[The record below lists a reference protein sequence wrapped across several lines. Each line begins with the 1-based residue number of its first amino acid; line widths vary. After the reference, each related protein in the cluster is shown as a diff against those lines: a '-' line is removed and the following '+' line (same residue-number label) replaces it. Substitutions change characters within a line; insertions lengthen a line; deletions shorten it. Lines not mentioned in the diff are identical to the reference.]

1 MRKKYLSALLFGALL
16 VTSTGTFTSCKD
28 YDDDINNLQEQVD
41 GVKSQIAD
49 LESKINDGKWIT
61 NIADAEGGF
70 TITFSDNSS
79 YTIVNG
85 KDGADGADGA
95 AGTPGTQWTIS
106 EDGYWVCD
114 GEKTDVKAVGQDGKD
129 GQDGQNGQDG
139 APGKDAQPEVKKEN
153 GKWYLWNG
161 TEFEEL
167 SIPAPAVNVPYY
179 YIDPNDNNYAV
190 LVISDE
196 NGANKKE
203 IRLPLNEGLA
213 QIKVLSGGNIKVN
226 YAYSKEGSAFEE
238 WDGPKAKPAKGELI
252 VTQSAD
258 SILVQVTP
266 ANYDLA
272 SLKESLKIVNAENE
286 DAPLVLGE
294 PVPYSGRLTNSS
306 RATSNTGM
314 YLIPVKFNNVVNEDA
329 EYYSNNYNNSYGYPY
344 VSIFA
349 NEKVRSDYNG
359 SLTLGIKDCNN
370 GYNGSILLGQKIEN
384 GFRYFNAKVTPGE
397 TFTIDVV
404 NGINN
409 GQVYSYEQDQYVY
422 DAYVTM
428 YDGSDL
434 PKDATEQQKEDAAK
448 LVEQSLANQVRYGIE
463 LDGLTI
469 KCNDKAAGYVYF
481 TVHYIDVR
489 GVVRHEMFYVN
500 YSEAE
505 VPAETITSIESVN
518 HVTTGETDNQYMI
531 YDLAP
536 YFDEMTEAER
546 LVWNDEFNVGNIR
559 FNVNNRFY
567 IDEEGNEVRDAYKW
581 TYEDPETG
589 FIETMP
595 VYNSI
600 FASAVA
606 VDANGEEAKTG
617 KDVAKLKVT
626 FSSNYDNL
634 DVAEYSE
641 GSLMTTIT
649 FENYVRTED
658 GNYQWNEAAYFELPF
673 TLDEPTAEELAEQYS
688 YNSHYYDATTK
699 QFIIVDVPS
708 VNIRD
713 LFAPVTNLG
722 YNDVEVSSEDITF
735 NNGVITL
742 GDDVEKGKV
751 YTISGAT
758 FEYLNSTFE
767 LPAMNIKF
775 VNSKSYTL
783 NTASANVSVQ
793 SGTTEAVTIS
803 YAEKAST
810 NVKSFYNVKDVFNEF
825 VDDSKIQTV
834 DIVDFVSPTSQNG
847 LPLLTVER
855 NQTTK
860 NIVVT
865 PTLEKASVDATAT
878 VKIKVT
884 MVDGTEL
891 EGSFTVTVK
900 AYPHN

>member
-16 VTSTGTFTSCKD
+16 VTSAGTFTSCKD

-85 KDGADGADGA
+85 KDGANGADGA

-129 GQDGQNGQDG
+129 GQDGQDGQDG

-213 QIKVLSGGNIKVN
+213 QIKVLRGGNISIN

-294 PVPYSGRLTNSS
+294 PVPYSGRLTYDS

-314 YLIPVKFNNVVNEDA
+314 YLIPVKFNNVVNEDT
-329 EYYSNNYNNSYGYPY
+329 EYYSYRYNDSYGYPY

-359 SLTLGIKDCNN
+359 SLTLGINDCNN
-370 GYNGSILLGQKIEN
+370 VSTYITFGQKLEN
-384 GFRYFNAKVTPGE
+384 GYSLNTADVVPGE
-397 TFTIDVV
+397 TFTIDVC
-404 NGINN
+404 NGDE
-409 GQVYSYEQDQYVY
+409 YLY

-434 PKDATEQQKEDAAK
+434 PKDATEEVKKEAAE
-448 LVEQSLANQVRYGIE
+448 LVEQSLANQVRYDIE

-469 KCNDKAAGYVYF
+469 KCNDKAAGYVVF
-481 TVHYIDVR
+481 IVHYIDVR
-489 GVVRHEMFYVN
+489 GIVKHERFTVN
-500 YSEAE
+500 YSEVAE
-505 VPAETITSIESVN
+505 PAETITSIESVN

-567 IDEEGNEVRDAYKW
+567 IDEEGNEVRNAYKW

-589 FIETMP
+589 FIKAMR
-595 VYNSI
+595 VDNSI

-606 VDANGEEAKTG
+606 VDANGEDAKTG

-626 FSSNYDNL
+626 FSPNYDNL
-634 DVAEYSE
+634 DVAKYSE

-658 GNYQWNEAAYFELPF
+658 GYYQWNKAAYFELPF

-688 YNSHYYDATTK
+688 YNSHYYDATAK

-708 VNIRD
+708 VNIGD
-713 LFAPVTNLG
+713 LFASVPTLR

-735 NNGVITL
+735 NKSTGEITL
-742 GDDVEKGKV
+742 GSEVEKGKV

-758 FEYLNSTFE
+758 FRYLNSTFE

-803 YAEKAST
+803 YAEKAT
-810 NVKSFYNVKDVFNEF
+810 TTIKSFYNVKGVFNEF

-834 DIVDFVSPTSQNG
+834 DIVDFVSPKSQNG

-860 NIVVT
+860 DIVVT

>member
-1 MRKKYLSALLFGALL
+1 MTSA
-16 VTSTGTFTSCKD
+16 GTFTSCKD

-41 GVKSQIAD
+41 GVKSQLAD

-85 KDGADGADGA
+85 KDGANGADGA
-95 AGTPGTQWTIS
+95 AGAPGTQWTIS

-139 APGKDAQPEVKKEN
+139 APGQDAQPEVKKEN

-213 QIKVLSGGNIKVN
+213 QIKVLRGGNISIN

-294 PVPYSGRLTNSS
+294 PVPYSGRLTYGS

-314 YLIPVKFNNVVNEDA
+314 YLIPVKFNNVVNEDT
-329 EYYSNNYNNSYGYPY
+329 EYYSSNSYDYPF

-359 SLTLGIKDCNN
+359 SLTLGINNCNDTRTNIIFGQKLEN
-370 GYNGSILLGQKIEN
+370 GYRL
-384 GFRYFNAKVTPGE
+384 YTAYVVPGE
-397 TFTIDVV
+397 TFTIDVC
-404 NGINN
+404 NDDE
-409 GQVYSYEQDQYVY
+409 YLY

-434 PKDATEQQKEDAAK
+434 PKDATEEVKKEAAE

-469 KCNDKAAGYVYF
+469 KCNDKAAGDVYF

-489 GVVRHEMFYVN
+489 GFVRHKMFCVN

-518 HVTTGETDNQYMI
+518 HVTTGDADNQYMI

-546 LVWNDEFNVGNIR
+546 LVWNDEFNEGTVK
-559 FNVNNRFY
+559 FNVDEPFY
-567 IDEEGNEVRDAYKW
+567 IDENGDKVDGYKW

-589 FIETMP
+589 FIKTAT
-595 VYNSI
+595 VDNDI

-606 VDANGEEAKTG
+606 IDANGEVAKTG

-626 FSSNYDNL
+626 FRSNYDDL
-634 DVAEYSE
+634 DVATYSE
-641 GSLMTTIT
+641 GSLMTTIKLK
-649 FENYVRTED
+649 NAVR
-658 GNYQWNEAAYFELPF
+658 NEWGDYERWETTAYFELPF

-688 YNSHYYDATTK
+688 YNSHYYDATAK

-708 VNIRD
+708 VNIND
-713 LFAPVTNLG
+713 LFALVTGLG
-722 YNDVEVSSEDITF
+722 KNDVEVSSEDISFDKTT
-735 NNGVITL
+735 GVITF
-742 GDDVEKGKV
+742 DTDKEKGKV

-758 FEYLNSTFE
+758 FRYLNSTFE

-810 NVKSFYNVKDVFNEF
+810 NVKSFYNVKDVFNKF

-834 DIVDFVSPTSQNG
+834 DIVDFDSPKSQNG

>member
-85 KDGADGADGA
+85 KDGANGADGA

-139 APGKDAQPEVKKEN
+139 APGQDAQPEVKKEN

-294 PVPYSGRLTNSS
+294 PVPYSGKLTNNS
-306 RATSNTGM
+306 RAASNTGM

-329 EYYSNNYNNSYGYPY
+329 EYYSSNEDDYPF

-359 SLTLGIKDCNN
+359 NLTLGISDRND
-370 GYNGSILLGQKIEN
+370 GYVGEIVLGQNSEN
-384 GFRYFNAKVTPGE
+384 DFRNFYAYVTPGE
-397 TFTIDVV
+397 TFTIDVA
-404 NGINN
+404 NYIYGK
-409 GQVYSYEQDQYVY
+409 YYQDQYMY

-428 YDGSDL
+428 YDGSEL
-434 PKDATEQQKEDAAK
+434 SENATEAEKETAAIY
-448 LVEQSLANQVRYGIE
+448 VEQSLANQVRYGIE

-469 KCNDKAAGYVYF
+469 KCNDKAAGWVYF
-481 TVHYIDVR
+481 SVHYIDVR
-489 GVVRHEMFYVN
+489 GVVRHRMFSVN

-505 VPAETITSIESVN
+505 VPTETITSIESVN
-518 HVTTGETDNQYMI
+518 HVTTGDADNQYMI

-559 FNVNNRFY
+559 FDVDDNFY
-567 IDEEGNEVRDAYKW
+567 INEDGDKIENAYKW

-589 FIETMP
+589 LINTMP
-595 VYNSI
+595 VYKSI
-600 FASAVA
+600 FESAVA
-606 VDANGEEAKTG
+606 VDANGEVAKTG

-626 FSSNYDNL
+626 FSSNYDGL
-634 DVAEYSE
+634 DVATYSE

-649 FENYVRTED
+649 FKNYVRTED
-658 GNYQWNEAAYFELPF
+658 GYYEWNEAAYFELPF

-688 YNSHYYDATTK
+688 YNSHYYDATAK
-699 QFIIVDVPS
+699 QFIIVDQNY

-713 LFAPVTNLG
+713 LFAASVTDLD

-735 NNGVITL
+735 NNGDITL

-758 FEYLNSTFE
+758 FRYLNSTFE

-803 YAEKAST
+803 YAEKAT
-810 NVKSFYNVKDVFNEF
+810 TTIKSFYNVKDVFNKYVA
-825 VDDSKIQTV
+825 VDDITSVII
-834 DIVDFVSPTSQNG
+834 DNFDSPTGQTG
-847 LPLLTVER
+847 ADLLTVSVDS
-855 NQTTK
+855 NN

-865 PTLEKASVDATAT
+865 PTTEKASVDATAT
-878 VKIKVT
+878 VKIKVEVEGET
-884 MVDGTEL
+884 L

>member
-1 MRKKYLSALLFGALL
+1 M
-16 VTSTGTFTSCKD
+16 
-28 YDDDINNLQEQVD
+28 
-41 GVKSQIAD
+41 
-49 LESKINDGKWIT
+49 
-61 NIADAEGGF
+61 
-70 TITFSDNSS
+70 
-79 YTIVNG
+79 
-85 KDGADGADGA
+85 
-95 AGTPGTQWTIS
+95 
-106 EDGYWVCD
+106 
-114 GEKTDVKAVGQDGKD
+114 
-129 GQDGQNGQDG
+129 
-139 APGKDAQPEVKKEN
+139 
-153 GKWYLWNG
+153 WNG

>member
-16 VTSTGTFTSCKD
+16 VTSAGTFTSCKD

-41 GVKSQIAD
+41 GVKSQLAD

-85 KDGADGADGA
+85 KDGANGADGA
-95 AGTPGTQWTIS
+95 AGAPGTQWTIS

-139 APGKDAQPEVKKEN
+139 APGQDAQPEVKKEN

-213 QIKVLSGGNIKVN
+213 QIKVLRNGDISIN

-238 WDGPKAKPAKGELI
+238 WNGPKAKPAKGELI

-294 PVPYSGRLTNSS
+294 PVPYSGRLTSYS

-314 YLIPVKFNNVVNEDA
+314 YLIPVKFNNVVNEDT
-329 EYYSNNYNNSYGYPY
+329 EYYSYKYNDRLGYPY

-359 SLTLGIKDCNN
+359 SLTLEINDCNN
-370 GYNGSILLGQKIEN
+370 LRSIDISFDFPYLYWDNEYH
-384 GFRYFNAKVTPGE
+384 FRTQGVHVEPGK
-397 TFTIDVV
+397 TFTVKVD
-404 NGINN
+404 NDDK
-409 GQVYSYEQDQYVY
+409 YLY

-434 PKDATEQQKEDAAK
+434 PKDATEEEKELAAK

-469 KCNDKAAGYVYF
+469 KCNDKSAGNVYF

-489 GVVRHEMFYVN
+489 GIVKHEKFVVN
-500 YSEAE
+500 YSDEY

-518 HVTTGETDNQYMI
+518 HVTTGEADNQYMI

-536 YFDEMTEAER
+536 YFEEMTEAER
-546 LVWNDEFNVGNIR
+546 LVWNDEFNNGSIR
-559 FNVNNRFY
+559 FNVDSKFY
-567 IDEEGNEVRDAYKW
+567 IDEDGNKIYNAYKW

-589 FIETMP
+589 FIKTMS
-595 VYNSI
+595 VNNSI
-600 FASAVA
+600 FKSAVA
-606 VDANGEEAKTG
+606 IDANGEEAKTG

-626 FSSNYDNL
+626 FSPNYDNL
-634 DVAEYSE
+634 DVAKYSE

-649 FENYVRTED
+649 FENRVRNEN

-713 LFAPVTNLG
+713 LFASVTNLG

-758 FEYLNSTFE
+758 FRYLNSTFE

-793 SGTTEAVTIS
+793 SGTTEEVTIS

-810 NVKSFYNVKDVFNEF
+810 NVKSFYNVKDVFNKF

-860 NIVVT
+860 KIVVT

>member
-16 VTSTGTFTSCKD
+16 VTSAGTFTSCKD

-85 KDGADGADGA
+85 KDGANGADGA
-95 AGTPGTQWTIS
+95 AGAPGTQWTIS

-139 APGKDAQPEVKKEN
+139 APGQDAQPEVKKEN

-329 EYYSNNYNNSYGYPY
+329 EYYSYNYNNSYGYPY

-349 NEKVRSDYNG
+349 NEKVRSEYNG
-359 SLTLGIKDCNN
+359 SLTLGINDCNN
-370 GYNGSILLGQKIEN
+370 LNTNIQFGKKYDGWSS
-384 GFRYFNAKVTPGE
+384 AWSADVTPGE
-397 TFTIDVV
+397 TFTIDV
-404 NGINN
+404 IREDE
-409 GQVYSYEQDQYVY
+409 YLY

-434 PKDATEQQKEDAAK
+434 SENATETEKDYAAE

-469 KCNDKAAGYVYF
+469 KCNDKAAGDVYF
-481 TVHYIDVR
+481 TIHYIDVR
-489 GVVRHEMFYVN
+489 GIVKHKKFKVN
-500 YSEAE
+500 YSEVSE
-505 VPAETITSIESVN
+505 PAETITSIESVN
-518 HVTTGETDNQYMI
+518 HVTTGETDNQYII

-546 LVWNDEFNVGNIR
+546 LVWNDEFNQQRYN
-559 FNVNNRFY
+559 FNVGSPFY
-567 IDEEGNEVRDAYKW
+567 IDENGNKQYGYKW

-589 FIETMP
+589 FIKTEHVNNP
-595 VYNSI
+595 LFGDI
-600 FASAVA
+600 IAI
-606 VDANGEEAKTG
+606 DANGEEAKLG
-617 KDVAKLKVT
+617 KDVAKLKVV
-626 FSSNYDNL
+626 FNNNYAGLN
-634 DVAEYSE
+634 VATYSE
-641 GSLMTTIT
+641 GSLMTTI
-649 FENYVRTED
+649 ELQNALR
-658 GNYQWNEAAYFELPF
+658 NEEGGYDYWKTVANFELPF

-688 YNSHYYDATTK
+688 YNSHYYDATAK

-708 VNIRD
+708 VNIGD
-713 LFAPVTNLG
+713 LFALVPNLR
-722 YNDVEVSSEDITF
+722 YDDVEVSSEDIKF

-758 FEYLNSTFE
+758 FRYLNSRFE

>member
-16 VTSTGTFTSCKD
+16 VTSAGTFTSCKD

-129 GQDGQNGQDG
+129 GQDGQDGQDG
-139 APGKDAQPEVKKEN
+139 APGNDAQPEVKKEN

-196 NGANKKE
+196 NGANQKE

-213 QIKVLSGGNIKVN
+213 QIKVLRGGNISIN

-294 PVPYSGRLTNSS
+294 PVPYSGRLTSSS

-329 EYYSNNYNNSYGYPY
+329 EYYSYNYNNSYGSPY

-359 SLTLGIKDCNN
+359 SLTLEINDCNN

-404 NGINN
+404 NQIYN
-409 GQVYSYEQDQYVY
+409 SYEQDQYVY

-434 PKDATEQQKEDAAK
+434 PKDATEQEKEDAAK

-546 LVWNDEFNVGNIR
+546 LVWNDEFNEGTVK
-559 FNVNNRFY
+559 FNVDKPFY
-567 IDEEGNEVRDAYKW
+567 IDENGDKVDGYKW

-589 FIETMP
+589 FIKTAT
-595 VYNSI
+595 VDNDI

-606 VDANGEEAKTG
+606 IDANGEVAKTG

-626 FSSNYDNL
+626 FSSNYDGL
-634 DVAEYSE
+634 DVATYSE
-641 GSLMTTIT
+641 GSLMTTIKLQ
-649 FENYVRTED
+649 NAVR
-658 GNYQWNEAAYFELPF
+658 NEWGGYDRWETTANFELPF

-688 YNSHYYDATTK
+688 YNSHYYDATAK
-699 QFIIVDVPS
+699 QFIIVDQNY

-713 LFAPVTNLG
+713 LFALVTELG
-722 YNDVEVSSEDITF
+722 KNDVEVSSEDITF
-735 NNGVITL
+735 DKSTGTITL
-742 GDDVEKGKV
+742 DSEVEKGKV

-793 SGTTEAVTIS
+793 SGTTEEVTIS
-803 YAEKAST
+803 YAEKAT
-810 NVKSFYNVKDVFNEF
+810 TTIKSFYNVKDVFNKYVAVGNITSVIIDNF
-825 VDDSKIQTV
+825 D
-834 DIVDFVSPTSQNG
+834 SPTGQTG
-847 LPLLTVER
+847 ADLLTVSVDS
-855 NQTTK
+855 NK

-865 PTLEKASVDATAT
+865 PTTEKASVDATAT
-878 VKIKVT
+878 VKIKVEVGGET
-884 MVDGTEL
+884 L

>member
-16 VTSTGTFTSCKD
+16 VTSAGTFTSCKD

-41 GVKSQIAD
+41 GVKSQLAD

-79 YTIVNG
+79 YTIVSG
-85 KDGADGADGA
+85 KDGANGADGA
-95 AGTPGTQWTIS
+95 AGAPGTQWTIS

-213 QIKVLSGGNIKVN
+213 QIKVLRGGNISIN

-294 PVPYSGRLTNSS
+294 PVPYSGRLTYGS

-314 YLIPVKFNNVVNEDA
+314 YLIPVKFNNVVNEDT
-329 EYYSNNYNNSYGYPY
+329 EYYSSNSYDYPF

-359 SLTLGIKDCNN
+359 SLTLGINNCNDTRTNIIFGQKLEN
-370 GYNGSILLGQKIEN
+370 GYRL
-384 GFRYFNAKVTPGE
+384 YTAYVVPGE
-397 TFTIDVV
+397 TFTIDVC
-404 NGINN
+404 NDDE
-409 GQVYSYEQDQYVY
+409 YLY

-434 PKDATEQQKEDAAK
+434 PKDATEEVKKEAAE

-469 KCNDKAAGYVYF
+469 KCNDKAAGDVYF

-489 GVVRHEMFYVN
+489 GFVRHKMFCVN

-518 HVTTGETDNQYMI
+518 HVTTGDADNQYMI

-546 LVWNDEFNVGNIR
+546 LVWNDEFNEGTVK
-559 FNVNNRFY
+559 FNVDEPFY
-567 IDEEGNEVRDAYKW
+567 IDENGDKVDGYKW

-589 FIETMP
+589 FIKTAT
-595 VYNSI
+595 VDNDI

-606 VDANGEEAKTG
+606 IDANGEVAKTG

-626 FSSNYDNL
+626 FRSNYDDL
-634 DVAEYSE
+634 DVATYSE
-641 GSLMTTIT
+641 GSLMTTIKLK
-649 FENYVRTED
+649 NAVR
-658 GNYQWNEAAYFELPF
+658 NEWGDYERWETTAYFELPF

-688 YNSHYYDATTK
+688 YNSHYYDATAK

-708 VNIRD
+708 VNIND
-713 LFAPVTNLG
+713 LFALVTGLG
-722 YNDVEVSSEDITF
+722 KNDVEVSSEDISFDKTT
-735 NNGVITL
+735 GVITF
-742 GDDVEKGKV
+742 DTDKEKGKV

-758 FEYLNSTFE
+758 FRYLNSTFE

-810 NVKSFYNVKDVFNEF
+810 NVKSFYNVKDVFNKF

-834 DIVDFVSPTSQNG
+834 DIVDFDSPKSQNG

>member
-1 MRKKYLSALLFGALL
+1 MRKKYLSALLLGALL
-16 VTSTGTFTSCKD
+16 VTSAGTFTSCKD

-85 KDGADGADGA
+85 KDGANGADGA
-95 AGTPGTQWTIS
+95 AGAPGTQWTIS

-129 GQDGQNGQDG
+129 GQDGQDGQDG
-139 APGKDAQPEVKKEN
+139 APGNDAQPEVKKEN

-196 NGANKKE
+196 NGANKRE

-213 QIKVLSGGNIKVN
+213 QIKVLRGGNISIN

-272 SLKESLKIVNAENE
+272 ALKESLKIVNAENE

-294 PVPYSGRLTNSS
+294 PVPYSGKLTNNS

-314 YLIPVKFNNVVNEDA
+314 YLIPVKFNNVVNEDT
-329 EYYSNNYNNSYGYPY
+329 EYYSSNENDCPF

-359 SLTLGIKDCNN
+359 NLTLGISDRND
-370 GYNGSILLGQKIEN
+370 GYVGNIVLGQNSEN
-384 GFRYFNAKVTPGE
+384 EFRNFYAYVTPGE
-397 TFTIDVV
+397 TFTIDVA
-404 NGINN
+404 NYIYGE
-409 GQVYSYEQDQYVY
+409 YYQDQYMY

-428 YDGSDL
+428 YDGSEL
-434 PKDATEQQKEDAAK
+434 PENATEEQKENAAI

-469 KCNDKAAGYVYF
+469 KCNDKAAGWVYF
-481 TVHYIDVR
+481 SVHYIDVR
-489 GVVRHEMFYVN
+489 GIVRHRMFSVY

-518 HVTTGETDNQYMI
+518 HVTTGDTDNQYMI

-546 LVWNDEFNVGNIR
+546 LVWNDEFNVGYIR

-567 IDEEGNEVRDAYKW
+567 IDEDGDKIENAYKW

-589 FIETMP
+589 LINTMP

-626 FSSNYDNL
+626 FNSNYDYL
-634 DVAEYSE
+634 DVAKYSN
-641 GSLMTTIT
+641 GNLMTTIT
-649 FENYVRTED
+649 FENYVRTEE
-658 GNYQWNEAAYFELPF
+658 GGYQWNEAAYFELPF

-688 YNSHYYDATTK
+688 YNSHYYDATAK

-708 VNIRD
+708 VNIND
-713 LFAPVTNLG
+713 LFAPVTGLG
-722 YNDVEVSSEDITF
+722 MDEVEVSSEDITF
-735 NNGVITL
+735 DKSTGVITF
-742 GDDVEKGKV
+742 DTDKEKGKV

-758 FEYLNSTFE
+758 FRYLNSTFE

-793 SGTTEAVTIS
+793 SGTIEAVTIS

-810 NVKSFYNVKDVFNEF
+810 NVKSFYNVKNVFNKYVAVGNITSVVIDNFE
-825 VDDSKIQTV
+825 
-834 DIVDFVSPTSQNG
+834 SPTGQTG
-847 LPLLTVER
+847 ADLLTVSVDS
-855 NQTTK
+855 NK

-878 VKIKVT
+878 VKIKVEVEGET
-884 MVDGTEL
+884 L

>member
-16 VTSTGTFTSCKD
+16 VTSAGTFTSCKD

-41 GVKSQIAD
+41 GVKSQLAD

-85 KDGADGADGA
+85 KDGANGADGA

-129 GQDGQNGQDG
+129 GQDGQDGQDG

-196 NGANKKE
+196 NGANQKE

-213 QIKVLSGGNIKVN
+213 QIKVLRGGNISIN

-329 EYYSNNYNNSYGYPY
+329 EYYSYNYNNSYGYPY

-349 NEKVRSDYNG
+349 NEKVRSEYNG
-359 SLTLGIKDCNN
+359 SLTLGINDCNN
-370 GYNGSILLGQKIEN
+370 LNTNIQFGKKYDGWSS
-384 GFRYFNAKVTPGE
+384 AWSADVTPGE
-397 TFTIDVV
+397 TFTIDV
-404 NGINN
+404 IREDE
-409 GQVYSYEQDQYVY
+409 YLY

-434 PKDATEQQKEDAAK
+434 SENATETEKDYAAE

-469 KCNDKAAGYVYF
+469 KCNDKAAGDVYF
-481 TVHYIDVR
+481 TIHYIDVR
-489 GVVRHEMFYVN
+489 GIVKHKKFKVN
-500 YSEAE
+500 YSEVSE
-505 VPAETITSIESVN
+505 PAETITSIESVN
-518 HVTTGETDNQYMI
+518 HVTTGETDNQYII

-546 LVWNDEFNVGNIR
+546 LVWNDEFNQQRYN
-559 FNVNNRFY
+559 FNVGSPFY
-567 IDEEGNEVRDAYKW
+567 IDENGNKQYGYKW

-589 FIETMP
+589 FIKTEHVNNP
-595 VYNSI
+595 LFGDI
-600 FASAVA
+600 IAI
-606 VDANGEEAKTG
+606 DANGEEAKLG
-617 KDVAKLKVT
+617 KDVAKLKVV
-626 FSSNYDNL
+626 FNNNYAGLN
-634 DVAEYSE
+634 VATYSE
-641 GSLMTTIT
+641 GSLMTTI
-649 FENYVRTED
+649 ELQNALR
-658 GNYQWNEAAYFELPF
+658 NEEGGYDYWKTVANFELPF

-688 YNSHYYDATTK
+688 YNSHYYDATAK

-708 VNIRD
+708 VNIGD
-713 LFAPVTNLG
+713 LFALVPDLS

-758 FEYLNSTFE
+758 FRYLNSRFE

-783 NTASANVSVQ
+783 NTASANVTVQ
-793 SGTTEAVTIS
+793 SGTTEAVTIY

-810 NVKSFYNVKDVFNEF
+810 VKKSFYNVKDVFNVFED
-825 VDDSKIQTV
+825 VSKIQTV
-834 DIVDFVSPTSQNG
+834 DIVDFVSPNSQNG

-855 NQTTK
+855 NETTK

-865 PTLEKASVDATAT
+865 PTTEKASVDATAT

>member
-16 VTSTGTFTSCKD
+16 VTSAGTFTSCKD
-28 YDDDINNLQEQVD
+28 YDDEINNLQEQVD
-41 GVKSQIAD
+41 GVKSQLAD

-85 KDGADGADGA
+85 KDGANGADGA
-95 AGTPGTQWTIS
+95 AGAPGTQWTIS

-139 APGKDAQPEVKKEN
+139 APGQDAQPEVKKEN

-196 NGANKKE
+196 NGANQKE

-213 QIKVLSGGNIKVN
+213 QIKVLRGGNISIN

-294 PVPYSGRLTNSS
+294 PVPYSGKLTYGS

-314 YLIPVKFNNVVNEDA
+314 YLIPVKFNNVVNEDT
-329 EYYSNNYNNSYGYPY
+329 EYYSSNSYDYPF

-359 SLTLGIKDCNN
+359 SLTLEINNCNDTRTN
-370 GYNGSILLGQKIEN
+370 IIFGQKVEN
-384 GFRYFNAKVTPGE
+384 AYYPNTAYVVPGE
-397 TFTIDVV
+397 TFTIDVC
-404 NGINN
+404 NDDE
-409 GQVYSYEQDQYVY
+409 YLY

-434 PKDATEQQKEDAAK
+434 PKDATEEVKKEAAE
-448 LVEQSLANQVRYGIE
+448 LVEQSLANQVRYDIE

-469 KCNDKAAGYVYF
+469 KCNDKAAGNVVF
-481 TVHYIDVR
+481 IVHYIDVR
-489 GVVRHEMFYVN
+489 GIVKHKKFTVN
-500 YSEAE
+500 YSEVAE
-505 VPAETITSIESVN
+505 PAETITSIESVN
-518 HVTTGETDNQYMI
+518 HVTTGDTDNQYMI

-546 LVWNDEFNVGNIR
+546 LVWNDEFNEGDVR
-559 FNVNNRFY
+559 FNVTYPFY
-567 IDEEGNEVRDAYKW
+567 FDENGSRSYGYKW
-581 TYEDPETG
+581 TYEDPATG
-589 FIETMP
+589 FIETER
-595 VYNSI
+595 VGKNI
-600 FASAVA
+600 FKTAVA
-606 VDANGEEAKTG
+606 IDANGEVAKTG

-626 FSSNYDNL
+626 FSSDYADL
-634 DVAEYSE
+634 DVAKYSE

-649 FENYVRTED
+649 FENRVRNEIGD
-658 GNYQWNEAAYFELPF
+658 YQWNEAAFFELPF

-688 YNSHYYDATTK
+688 YNSHYYDATAK

-708 VNIRD
+708 VNIGD
-713 LFAPVTNLG
+713 LFALVPNLR
-722 YNDVEVSSEDITF
+722 YDDVEVSSEDIKF

-758 FEYLNSTFE
+758 FRYLNSRFE

-793 SGTTEAVTIS
+793 SGTTEAVTIY

-810 NVKSFYNVKDVFNEF
+810 DKKSFYNVKDVFNVF
-825 VDDSKIQTV
+825 VDVSKIQTV
-834 DIVDFVSPTSQNG
+834 DIVDFVSPNSQNG

-855 NQTTK
+855 NETTK

-865 PTLEKASVDATAT
+865 PTTEKASVDATAT

-884 MVDGTEL
+884 MNDGTEL

>member
-1 MRKKYLSALLFGALL
+1 MTSA
-16 VTSTGTFTSCKD
+16 GTFTSCKD

-85 KDGADGADGA
+85 KDGANGADGA
-95 AGTPGTQWTIS
+95 AGAPGTQWTIS

-139 APGKDAQPEVKKEN
+139 APGQDAQPEVKKEN

-196 NGANKKE
+196 NGANQKE

-213 QIKVLSGGNIKVN
+213 QIKVLRGGNISIN

-294 PVPYSGRLTNSS
+294 PVPYSGRLTYNS
-306 RATSNTGM
+306 RAASNTGM

-329 EYYSNNYNNSYGYPY
+329 EYYSYNYNNSYGYPY

-359 SLTLGIKDCNN
+359 SLTLGINDCNN
-370 GYNGSILLGQKIEN
+370 VSTYITFGQKLEN
-384 GFRYFNAKVTPGE
+384 GYHHNTAYVVPGE
-397 TFTIDVV
+397 TFTIDVC
-404 NGINN
+404 NGDE
-409 GQVYSYEQDQYVY
+409 YLY

-434 PKDATEQQKEDAAK
+434 PKDATEEVKEEAAK
-448 LVEQSLANQVRYGIE
+448 LVEQSLANQVRYDIE

-469 KCNDKAAGYVYF
+469 KCNDKAAGNVVF
-481 TVHYIDVR
+481 IVHYIDVR
-489 GVVRHEMFYVN
+489 GIVKHEKFTVN
-500 YSEAE
+500 YSEVAE
-505 VPAETITSIESVN
+505 PAETITSIESVN
-518 HVTTGETDNQYMI
+518 HVTTGDTDNQYII

-546 LVWNDEFNVGNIR
+546 LVWNDEFNEGDVR
-559 FNVNNRFY
+559 FNVSYPFY
-567 IDEEGNEVRDAYKW
+567 FDENGYRRYGYKW
-581 TYEDPETG
+581 TYEDPATG
-589 FIETMP
+589 FIETEQ
-595 VYNSI
+595 VGKNI
-600 FASAVA
+600 FKTAVA
-606 VDANGEEAKTG
+606 IDANGEVAKTG

-626 FSSNYDNL
+626 FSSDYADL
-634 DVAEYSE
+634 DVAKYSE

-649 FENYVRTED
+649 FENRVRNEIGD
-658 GNYQWNEAAYFELPF
+658 YQWNEAAFFELPF

-688 YNSHYYDATTK
+688 YNSHYYDATAK
-699 QFIIVDVPS
+699 QFIIVDQNYVDIS
-708 VNIRD
+708 D
-713 LFAPVTNLG
+713 LFTSVTGLS

-758 FEYLNSTFE
+758 FRYLNSTFE

-793 SGTTEAVTIS
+793 SGTTEAVNIS
-803 YAEKAST
+803 YAEKAT
-810 NVKSFYNVKDVFNEF
+810 TTIKSFYNVKDVFNKY
-825 VDDSKIQTV
+825 VAVGNITSVIIDN
-834 DIVDFVSPTSQNG
+834 FVSPTGQTG
-847 LPLLTVER
+847 ADLLTVLVD
-855 NQTTK
+855 NNK

-865 PTLEKASVDATAT
+865 PTTEKASVDATAT
-878 VKIKVT
+878 VKIKVEVGGET
-884 MVDGTEL
+884 L

>member
-16 VTSTGTFTSCKD
+16 VTSAGTFTSCKD

-129 GQDGQNGQDG
+129 GQDGQDGQDG
-139 APGKDAQPEVKKEN
+139 APGNDAQPEVKKEN

-196 NGANKKE
+196 NGANQKE

-213 QIKVLSGGNIKVN
+213 QIKVLRGGNISIN

-294 PVPYSGRLTNSS
+294 PVPYSGRLTYDS

-314 YLIPVKFNNVVNEDA
+314 YLIPVKFNNVVNEDT
-329 EYYSNNYNNSYGYPY
+329 EYYSYRYNDSYGYPY

-359 SLTLGIKDCNN
+359 SLTLGINDCNN
-370 GYNGSILLGQKIEN
+370 VSTYITFGQKLEN
-384 GFRYFNAKVTPGE
+384 GYSLNTADVVPGE
-397 TFTIDVV
+397 TFTIDVC
-404 NGINN
+404 NGDE
-409 GQVYSYEQDQYVY
+409 YLY

-434 PKDATEQQKEDAAK
+434 PKDATEEVKKEAAE
-448 LVEQSLANQVRYGIE
+448 LVEQSLANQVRYDIE

-469 KCNDKAAGYVYF
+469 KCNDKAAGYVVF
-481 TVHYIDVR
+481 IVHYIDVR
-489 GVVRHEMFYVN
+489 GIVKHERFTVN
-500 YSEAE
+500 YSEVAE
-505 VPAETITSIESVN
+505 PAETITSIESVN

-567 IDEEGNEVRDAYKW
+567 IDEEGNEVRNAYKW

-589 FIETMP
+589 FIKAMR
-595 VYNSI
+595 VDNSI

-606 VDANGEEAKTG
+606 VDANGEDAKTG

-626 FSSNYDNL
+626 FSPNYDNL
-634 DVAEYSE
+634 DVAKYSE

-658 GNYQWNEAAYFELPF
+658 GYYQWNKAAYFELPF

-688 YNSHYYDATTK
+688 YNSHYYDATAK
-699 QFIIVDVPS
+699 QFIIVDQNY

-713 LFAPVTNLG
+713 LFALVTELG
-722 YNDVEVSSEDITF
+722 KNDVEVSSEDITF
-735 NNGVITL
+735 DKSTGTITL
-742 GDDVEKGKV
+742 DSEVEKGKV

-793 SGTTEAVTIS
+793 SGTTEEVTIS
-803 YAEKAST
+803 YAEKAT
-810 NVKSFYNVKDVFNEF
+810 TTIKSFYNVKDVFNKYVAVGNITSVIIDNF
-825 VDDSKIQTV
+825 D
-834 DIVDFVSPTSQNG
+834 SPTGQTG
-847 LPLLTVER
+847 ADLLTVSVDS
-855 NQTTK
+855 NK

-865 PTLEKASVDATAT
+865 PTTEKASVDATAT
-878 VKIKVT
+878 VKIKVEVGGET
-884 MVDGTEL
+884 L

>member
-28 YDDDINNLQEQVD
+28 YDDEINNLQEQVD

-85 KDGADGADGA
+85 KDGANGADGA

-213 QIKVLSGGNIKVN
+213 QIKVLRGGNISIN

-272 SLKESLKIVNAENE
+272 ALKESLKIVNAENE

-329 EYYSNNYNNSYGYPY
+329 EYYSYNYNNSYGHPY

-359 SLTLGIKDCNN
+359 SLTLGINDCNE
-370 GYNGSILLGQKIEN
+370 YNVSNIIVLGQKTETS
-384 GFRYFNAKVTPGE
+384 FNEFKANVIPGE
-397 TFTIDVV
+397 TFTIDVA
-404 NGINN
+404 NKYYDNN
-409 GQVYSYEQDQYVY
+409 RPYYLQDQYVY

-434 PKDATEQQKEDAAK
+434 PKDATEQEKEDAAK
-448 LVEQSLANQVRYGIE
+448 LVEQSLANQVRYDIE

-469 KCNDKAAGYVYF
+469 KCNDKAAGNVVF
-481 TVHYIDVR
+481 IVHYIDVR
-489 GVVRHEMFYVN
+489 GIVKHEKFTVN
-500 YSEAE
+500 YSEVAE
-505 VPAETITSIESVN
+505 PAETITSIESVN
-518 HVTTGETDNQYMI
+518 HVTTGDTDNQYII

-546 LVWNDEFNVGNIR
+546 LVWNDEFNEGYVR
-559 FNVNNRFY
+559 FNVSYPFY
-567 IDEEGNEVRDAYKW
+567 FDENGYRRYGYKW
-581 TYEDPETG
+581 TYEDPATG
-589 FIETMP
+589 FIETEQ
-595 VYNSI
+595 VSKNI
-600 FASAVA
+600 FGTALAI
-606 VDANGEEAKTG
+606 DANGEVAKTG

-626 FSSNYDNL
+626 FSSDYADL
-634 DVAEYSE
+634 DVAKYSE

-649 FENYVRTED
+649 FENRVRNENGD
-658 GNYQWNEAAYFELPF
+658 YQWNEAAYFELPF

-688 YNSHYYDATTK
+688 YNSHYYDATAK
-699 QFIIVDVPS
+699 QFIIVDQNY

-713 LFAPVTNLG
+713 LFALVTELG
-722 YNDVEVSSEDITF
+722 KNDVEVSSEDITF
-735 NNGVITL
+735 DKSTGTITL
-742 GDDVEKGKV
+742 DSEVEKGKV

-793 SGTTEAVTIS
+793 SGTTEEVTIS
-803 YAEKAST
+803 YAEKAT
-810 NVKSFYNVKDVFNEF
+810 TTIKSFYNVKDVFNKYVAVGNITSVIIDNF
-825 VDDSKIQTV
+825 D
-834 DIVDFVSPTSQNG
+834 SPTGQTG
-847 LPLLTVER
+847 ADLLTVSVDS
-855 NQTTK
+855 NK

-865 PTLEKASVDATAT
+865 PTTEKASVDATAT
-878 VKIKVT
+878 VKIKVEVGGET
-884 MVDGTEL
+884 L

>member
-16 VTSTGTFTSCKD
+16 VTSAGTFTSCKD

-85 KDGADGADGA
+85 KDGANGADGA
-95 AGTPGTQWTIS
+95 AGAPGTQWTIS

-139 APGKDAQPEVKKEN
+139 APGQDAQPEVKKEN

-196 NGANKKE
+196 NGANQKE

-213 QIKVLSGGNIKVN
+213 QIKVLRGGNISIN

-294 PVPYSGRLTNSS
+294 PVPYSGRLTSSS

-329 EYYSNNYNNSYGYPY
+329 EYYSYNYNNSYGSPY

-349 NEKVRSDYNG
+349 NEKVRSEYNG
-359 SLTLGIKDCNN
+359 SLTLGINDCNN
-370 GYNGSILLGQKIEN
+370 LNTNIQFGKKYDGWSSPWS
-384 GFRYFNAKVTPGE
+384 ADVTPGE
-397 TFTIDVV
+397 TFTIDV
-404 NGINN
+404 IREDE
-409 GQVYSYEQDQYVY
+409 YLY

-434 PKDATEQQKEDAAK
+434 SENATETEKDYAAE

-469 KCNDKAAGYVYF
+469 KCNDKAAGDVYF
-481 TVHYIDVR
+481 TIHYIDVR
-489 GVVRHEMFYVN
+489 GIVKHKKFKVN
-500 YSEAE
+500 YSEVSE
-505 VPAETITSIESVN
+505 PAETITSIESVN
-518 HVTTGETDNQYMI
+518 HVTTGDTDNQYII

-546 LVWNDEFNVGNIR
+546 LVWNDEFNQQRYN
-559 FNVNNRFY
+559 FNVGSPFY
-567 IDEEGNEVRDAYKW
+567 IDENGNKQYGYKW

-589 FIETMP
+589 FIKTEHVNNP
-595 VYNSI
+595 LFGDI
-600 FASAVA
+600 IAI
-606 VDANGEEAKTG
+606 DANGEEAKLG
-617 KDVAKLKVT
+617 KDVAKLKVV
-626 FSSNYDNL
+626 FNNNYAGLN
-634 DVAEYSE
+634 VATYSE
-641 GSLMTTIT
+641 GSLMTTI
-649 FENYVRTED
+649 ELQNALR
-658 GNYQWNEAAYFELPF
+658 NEEGDYDYWKTVANFELPF

-688 YNSHYYDATTK
+688 YNSHYYDATAK

-708 VNIRD
+708 VNIGD
-713 LFAPVTNLG
+713 LFALVPNLR
-722 YNDVEVSSEDITF
+722 YDDVEVSSEDITF

-758 FEYLNSTFE
+758 FRYLNSRFE

-803 YAEKAST
+803 YAEKAT
-810 NVKSFYNVKDVFNEF
+810 TTIKSFYNVKDVFNKYVA
-825 VDDSKIQTV
+825 VDDITSVRI
-834 DIVDFVSPTSQNG
+834 DNFDSPTGQTG
-847 LPLLTVER
+847 ADLLTVSVDG
-855 NQTTK
+855 NK

-865 PTLEKASVDATAT
+865 PTTEKASVDATAT
-878 VKIKVT
+878 VKIKVEVGDET
-884 MVDGTEL
+884 L

>member
-16 VTSTGTFTSCKD
+16 VASAGTFTSCKD
-28 YDDDINNLQEQVD
+28 YDDEINNLQEQVD

-85 KDGADGADGA
+85 KDGANGADGA
-95 AGTPGTQWTIS
+95 AGTQWTIS

-139 APGKDAQPEVKKEN
+139 APGQDAQPEVKKEN

-167 SIPAPAVNVPYY
+167 SIEAPSTNVPYY

-196 NGANKKE
+196 NGTNQKE

-213 QIKVLSGGNIKVN
+213 QIKVLRNGSLSIN
-226 YAYSKEGSAFEE
+226 YAYSREGSAFEE
-238 WDGPKAKPAKGELI
+238 WNGPKAKPAKGELI

-272 SLKESLKIVNAENE
+272 ALKESLKIVNGENE

-294 PVPYSGRLTNSS
+294 PVPYSGRLIYDS

-314 YLIPVKFNNVVNEDA
+314 YLIPVKFNNVVNEDT
-329 EYYSNNYNNSYGYPY
+329 EYYSNNYNNKYGYPY

-349 NEKVRSDYNG
+349 NEKVRSEYNG
-359 SLTLGIKDCNN
+359 SLTLGINDCNN
-370 GYNGSILLGQKIEN
+370 LNTNIQFGKKYDGWSS
-384 GFRYFNAKVTPGE
+384 AWSADVTPGE
-397 TFTIDVV
+397 TFTIDV
-404 NGINN
+404 IREDE
-409 GQVYSYEQDQYVY
+409 YLY

-434 PKDATEQQKEDAAK
+434 SENATETEKDYAAE

-469 KCNDKAAGYVYF
+469 KCNDKAAGDVYF
-481 TVHYIDVR
+481 TIHYIDVR
-489 GVVRHEMFYVN
+489 GIVKHKKFKVN
-500 YSEAE
+500 YSEVSE
-505 VPAETITSIESVN
+505 PAETITSIESVN
-518 HVTTGETDNQYMI
+518 HVTTGDADNQYII

-546 LVWNDEFNVGNIR
+546 LVWNDEFNQQRYN
-559 FNVNNRFY
+559 FNVGSPFY
-567 IDEEGNEVRDAYKW
+567 IDENGNKQYGYKW

-589 FIETMP
+589 FIKTEHVNNP
-595 VYNSI
+595 LFGEI
-600 FASAVA
+600 IAI
-606 VDANGEEAKTG
+606 DANGEEAKLG
-617 KDVAKLKVT
+617 KDVAKLKVV
-626 FSSNYDNL
+626 FNNNYAGLN
-634 DVAEYSE
+634 VATYSE
-641 GSLMTTIT
+641 GSLMTTI
-649 FENYVRTED
+649 ELQNALR
-658 GNYQWNEAAYFELPF
+658 NEEGGYDYWKTVANFELPF

-688 YNSHYYDATTK
+688 YNSHYYDATAK
-699 QFIIVDVPS
+699 QFIIVEENS
-708 VNIRD
+708 VNIAN
-713 LFAPVTNLG
+713 LFATVPAGLG
-722 YNDVEVSSEDITF
+722 YSEVKVSNEDITF
-735 NNGVITL
+735 DGTNGTISFDTTK
-742 GDDVEKGKV
+742 EKGKV

-758 FEYLNSTFE
+758 FTYLNGTFE

-775 VNSKSYTL
+775 VNSKSFTL

-793 SGTTEAVTIS
+793 SGVADSKATVS
-803 YAEKAST
+803 YAEKAT
-810 NVKSFYNVKDVFNEF
+810 TTIKSFYNVKDAFNSF
-825 VDDSKIQTV
+825 VGADQISSV
-834 DIVDFVSPTSQNG
+834 NVVDFESPIGQTG
-847 LPLLTVER
+847 KMLLEDPVVNDDKSITISA
-855 NQTTK
+855 TT
-860 NIVVT
+860 
-865 PTLEKASVDATAT
+865 EKASVDATAT
-878 VKIKVT
+878 VKVKVT
-884 MVDGTEL
+884 MSDNTEL

>member
-1 MRKKYLSALLFGALL
+1 MTSA
-16 VTSTGTFTSCKD
+16 GTFTSCKD

-129 GQDGQNGQDG
+129 GQDGQDGQDG
-139 APGKDAQPEVKKEN
+139 APGNDAQPEVKKEN

-196 NGANKKE
+196 NGANQKE

-213 QIKVLSGGNIKVN
+213 QIKVLRGGNISIN

-294 PVPYSGRLTNSS
+294 PVPYSGRLTYDS

-314 YLIPVKFNNVVNEDA
+314 YLIPVKFNNVVNEDT
-329 EYYSNNYNNSYGYPY
+329 EYYSYRYNDSYGYPY

-359 SLTLGIKDCNN
+359 SLTLGINDCNN
-370 GYNGSILLGQKIEN
+370 VSTYITFGQKLEN
-384 GFRYFNAKVTPGE
+384 GYSLNTADVVPGE
-397 TFTIDVV
+397 TFTIDVC
-404 NGINN
+404 NGDE
-409 GQVYSYEQDQYVY
+409 YLY

-434 PKDATEQQKEDAAK
+434 PKDATEEVKKEAAE
-448 LVEQSLANQVRYGIE
+448 LVEQSLANQVRYDIE

-469 KCNDKAAGYVYF
+469 KCNDKAAGYVVF
-481 TVHYIDVR
+481 IVHYIDVR
-489 GVVRHEMFYVN
+489 GIVKHERFTVN
-500 YSEAE
+500 YSEVAE
-505 VPAETITSIESVN
+505 PAETITSIESVN

-567 IDEEGNEVRDAYKW
+567 IDEEGNEVRNAYKW

-589 FIETMP
+589 FIKAMR
-595 VYNSI
+595 VDNSI

-606 VDANGEEAKTG
+606 VDANGEDAKTG

-626 FSSNYDNL
+626 FSPNYDNL
-634 DVAEYSE
+634 DVAKYSE

-658 GNYQWNEAAYFELPF
+658 GYYQWNKAAYFELPF

-688 YNSHYYDATTK
+688 YNSHYYDATAK
-699 QFIIVDVPS
+699 QFIIVDQNY

-713 LFAPVTNLG
+713 LFALVTELG
-722 YNDVEVSSEDITF
+722 KNDVEVSSEDITF
-735 NNGVITL
+735 DKSTGTITL
-742 GDDVEKGKV
+742 DSEVEKGKV

-793 SGTTEAVTIS
+793 SGTTEEVTIS
-803 YAEKAST
+803 YAEKAT
-810 NVKSFYNVKDVFNEF
+810 TTIKSFYNVKDVFNKYVAVGNITSVIIDNF
-825 VDDSKIQTV
+825 D
-834 DIVDFVSPTSQNG
+834 SPTGQTG
-847 LPLLTVER
+847 ADLLTVSVDS
-855 NQTTK
+855 NK

-865 PTLEKASVDATAT
+865 PTTEKASVDATAT
-878 VKIKVT
+878 VKIKVEVGGET
-884 MVDGTEL
+884 L